1 MAFSY
6 PLRLNNILVLV
17 VRVARR
23 HTFLHPLLVL
33 RPLPTPTITPI
44 YCDTP
49 QLMGSES
56 VSLMFTESW
65 LDAPGPSRCT
75 CVLPAWTSA
84 ARVPKDTTLSTDDHD
99 GKMKTRWSKALLT
112 GRNRSVARAARLSAT
127 LAHSNQP
134 PVHIAPHH
142 HLCSVTVPLT
152 STSDVSLKNDS
163 SEVDIWD
170 TTDEEC
176 CTRPVCFLS
185 HHTFE

>member
-1 MAFSY
+1 MASSY

-33 RPLPTPTITPI
+33 RPLPSPTITPI

-99 GKMKTRWSKALLT
+99 GKMKTRWSKALFMSLRT
-112 GRNRSVARAARLSAT
+112 PVYAQVTASCGNTRCRCRSASCW
-127 LAHSNQP
+127 S
-134 PVHIAPHH
+134 
-142 HLCSVTVPLT
+142 
-152 STSDVSLKNDS
+152 
-163 SEVDIWD
+163 
-170 TTDEEC
+170 
-176 CTRPVCFLS
+176 F
-185 HHTFE
+185 